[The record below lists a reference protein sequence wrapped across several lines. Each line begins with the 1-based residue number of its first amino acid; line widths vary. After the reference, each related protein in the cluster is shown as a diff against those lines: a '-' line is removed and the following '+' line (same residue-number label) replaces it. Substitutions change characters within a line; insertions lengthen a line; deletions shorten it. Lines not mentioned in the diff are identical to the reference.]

1 MNIKLLLKEALKVFC
16 VIFIFLGTLSGNE
29 IIAQTTSITV
39 GGTIID
45 ETGMPLPGVN
55 VLEKDTSNGVTTDFD
70 GNYSFQVS
78 NSNAIIVVS
87 YVGFATQ
94 EIAVAGNTTVNV
106 TLKAELESL
115 DEVVIV
121 GYGSIKKSD
130 VTGSVGVMDEEQL
143 TERSISDPMAAMQG
157 VIAGV
162 QISSSTGRLGD
173 GFDISIRGQNSLNS
187 GSPLYVV
194 DGTPTDGI
202 DFLNPEDIARIDVL
216 KDASS
221 TAIYGSRGSN
231 GVVLVTTKSGASAKG
246 GLTVSFDSYYGIKNV
261 ARLPAVMDGDK
272 WWLYHQ
278 SAYLATTNLNDPMSI
293 TPELLHTKVVG
304 TANSILE
311 QRALANET
319 FDWHDEVLGT
329 GTQSN
334 NYISVSG
341 RSEGGLGYNIGL
353 GLQKETGNMDNE
365 SLDKYSFKTSVNQK
379 VNDKISFGANITV
392 ALTEQ
397 ENGNE
402 KAMQD
407 AFRLN
412 PFTNPWAVDENN
424 ESIVGEYYY
433 QPGKLRDTDGNYL
446 INKTSTWNPLLQIQ
460 GSSDETRRWNM
471 IGNVYFQYNF
481 FDWLSFKSSFSAG
494 YDKSRRG
501 VAYGPDT
508 EVGQGSYGI
517 SAELENSSNFNST
530 WDNQV
535 NIDYTFKEDHSF
547 KLLALQSIY
556 SSRTE
561 GSGLSSS
568 GMPFDTGFYNI
579 GSGDQSTYNLNSYY
593 IKQTLASFALRLN
606 YSFKNKY
613 LLTVTNR
620 WDGSSLF
627 PEGNQWDSFPSA
639 AVAWKINEE
648 DFMQEQDVMSNL
660 KLRVSYGYTGNNT
673 VDPYSSINILD
684 QQTYYDFAGT
694 PANGWYAGALS
705 NANLQWERT
714 KEVNFGVDFGFL
726 NNRINGS
733 VDIYNRSSDGLIMEQ
748 KLAKESGWDNTLAN
762 VGSLTNKGVELGLSA
777 TAINTDKFKWDIS
790 MTYANN
796 TNEIESIYGQSES
809 DDPGNNLFI
818 GESIDALYNYVFDG
832 IWQADEREEAASYG
846 QIEGQAKVK
855 DLNNDG
861 KIDPNDDRTV
871 LGSVDP
877 DWTGS
882 LMTSLKYGNFDLS
895 ASMITSQGVKVFSEY
910 HQNFADVRD
919 RGRQK
924 ADLADWYI
932 PANGAGIEAQYSN
945 SYPQPRN
952 GGTYWKDS
960 KVGYYRDASF
970 TKIKNIMIGYNFKN
984 LNKVKKLRVYLNVID
999 PFVFTDYDGYDPEWA
1014 DAGYSVARV
1023 STVTYQAGLSLTF

>member
-1 MNIKLLLKEALKVFC
+1 MNIKFLLKEALKVFC
-16 VIFIFLGTLSGNE
+16 AIFIFLGSLSGNE
-29 IIAQTTSITV
+29 IIAQENSFTV
-39 GGTIID
+39 AGTIID
-45 ETGMPLPGVN
+45 ETGQPLPGVN
-55 VLEKDTSNGVTTDFD
+55 VLEKETSNGVTTDFD

-78 NSNAIIVVS
+78 NSNAVLIIS
-87 YVGFATQ
+87 YVGFANQ
-94 EIAVAGNTTVNV
+94 EISVAGKSIINV
-106 TLKAELESL
+106 TLKSELESL
-115 DEVVIV
+115 DEVVII

-143 TERSISDPMAAMQG
+143 TERSITDPMAAMQG

-173 GFDISIRGQNSLNS
+173 GFDISIRGQNSLNQ

-261 ARLPAVMDGDK
+261 ARLPKVMSGDK
-272 WWLYHQ
+272 WWAYHQ

-293 TPELLHTKVVG
+293 TPELLHSKVVG
-304 TANSILE
+304 TANSLLE

-334 NYISVSG
+334 NYVSVSG

-353 GLQKETGNMDNE
+353 GVQRETGNIENE

-379 VNDKISFGANITV
+379 VNDRISFGANITV

-402 KAMQD
+402 NAMQD

-424 ESIVGEYYY
+424 ESIVGELYN
-433 QPGKLRDTDGNYL
+433 QPGKLRDVDGNYL
-446 INKTSTWNPLLQIQ
+446 INKTSTWNPLLQIE
-460 GSSDETRRWNM
+460 GSSDEVRRWNM
-471 IGNVYFQYNF
+471 IGNVYFQYNIL
-481 FDWLSFKSSFSAG
+481 DWLSFKSSFSAG

-501 VAYGPDT
+501 IAYGPDT
-508 EVGQGSYGI
+508 QVGSGSFGV
-517 SAELENSSNFNST
+517 SGELENRSNFNST
-530 WDNQV
+530 WDNQI
-535 NIDYTFKEDHSF
+535 NIDYTLNEEHHFNF
-547 KLLALQSIY
+547 LALQSIY

-561 GSGLSSS
+561 GSSLASSN
-568 GMPFDTGFYNI
+568 MPFDTGFYNL
-579 GSGDQSTYNLNSYY
+579 GSGEQSTYKIGSYY
-593 IKQTLASFALRLN
+593 IKQSLASFALRLN
-606 YSFKNKY
+606 YSFKDKY
-613 LLTVTNR
+613 LLTVTTR

-639 AVAWKINEE
+639 AVAWKVSEE

-660 KLRVSYGYTGNNT
+660 KFRLSYGYTGNNT

-684 QQTYYDFAGT
+684 QQTYYDYNGT

-714 KEVNFGVDFGFL
+714 KELNFGVDFGFL

-733 VDIYNRSSDGLIMEQ
+733 VDIYDRTSDGLIMEQ
-748 KLAKESGWDNTLAN
+748 KLPKESGWDNTLAN
-762 VGSLTNKGVELGLSA
+762 VGSLSNKGVELGISA
-777 TAINTDKFKWDIS
+777 VAINNDKFKWDIS

-796 TNEIESIYGQSES
+796 TNEIESIYGQSTN
-809 DDPGNNLFI
+809 DDVGNNLFI

-832 IWQADEREEAASYG
+832 IWQADERDEAAVYG

-861 KIDPNDDRTV
+861 KIDPNDDRV
-871 LGSVDP
+871 ILGSVDP

-882 LMTSLKYGNFDLS
+882 IMTSFKYGNFDLS
-895 ASMITSQGVKVFSEY
+895 ASMITSQGVKVYSGY
-910 HQNFADVRD
+910 HANFTDVRD

-924 ADLADWYI
+924 ADIADWYV
-932 PANGAGIEAQYSN
+932 PANGAGVPAQYSN

-952 GGTYWKDS
+952 GGTYWKNS
-960 KVGYYRDASF
+960 NVGYYRDASF
-970 TKIKNIMIGYNFKN
+970 TKIKNIMIGYNFKDLEKIKN
-984 LNKVKKLRVYLNVID
+984 LRVYLNVLD

-1014 DAGYSVARV
+1014 DASYNVARV
-1023 STVTYQAGLSLTF
+1023 GSVTYQAGLSLTF